1 MNRNGKEF
9 LICDCEGTMALDAK
23 VLAKACGAENL
34 AINRQ
39 LCRQQLEEFQR
50 QAAKG
55 TPLVVACTQ
64 EAPLFLEALGEIE
77 GAADVSF
84 TNIRERAGWS
94 EQGDKA
100 APKMAALL
108 AEAALDMK
116 PTTVVTM
123 KSEGVLLVIGHDEI
137 ALDAAKQMAGRMD
150 VTVLLTDG
158 AKGRAELTP
167 PRIMDVPVF
176 TGVVKGARGH
186 LGAFELNVEEFAPA
200 VPSSRRTLGFGDG
213 KQTGASECDLI
224 LDLRGG
230 TPLFPAPEARDG
242 YFNPDPGNPA
252 LVQRALFDIADM
264 VGEFDKPRYV
274 DFDASLCAH
283 SRAGLVGCKKC
294 LDACPT
300 GAIEPGGDAVAIDPY
315 VCAGC
320 GTCAS
325 VCPTGAAGFT
335 LPAGDK
341 MLLRSR
347 TVLSTYREA
356 GGKDPV
362 FLVHDTDFGEQMI
375 DIMARS
381 GRGLPANVLPFAVT
395 KVTQIGLDF
404 LLGAASYGAA
414 RILLVL
420 PPKAADDAAGLREQ
434 VELADTIL
442 GGLGYQSGRVAIV
455 DEGDPA
461 EVEDRLYGLQ
471 PLPAMPD
478 GDFTPL
484 GRKRSLMSLA
494 LHRLHQGAPR
504 PVDTLELG
512 PGAPFGAIDVDVEG
526 CTVCLA
532 CVGACPT
539 GALKDNPDKPQLRF
553 QEEACVQCGLC
564 KATCPEKVITLV
576 PRLDFSASAQ
586 DYRLIKE
593 EDPFECVR
601 CGKPFGVRST
611 VERMLDKL
619 SGHAMFE
626 NEARLNLIKMCDDC
640 RIIAQAV
647 DEKLPLAGPP
657 RPATR
662 TTEDY
667 LRERDE
673 LRKIAAEA
681 ADREAKKKKGD

>member
-1 MNRNGKEF
+1 MDRNGKEF

-23 VLAKACGAENL
+23 ALAKACGVEDL
-34 AINRQ
+34 AVNHQ

-64 EAPLFLEALGEIE
+64 EAPLFVEALGEIE

-94 EQGDKA
+94 EEGDKA
-100 APKMAALL
+100 APKIAAIL
-108 AEAALDMK
+108 AEAALDVK
-116 PTTVVTM
+116 PTTAVTM

-137 ALDAAKQMAGRMD
+137 AIDAGKQMAGRMD
-150 VTVLLTDG
+150 VTVLLADSG
-158 AKGRAELTP
+158 KDRPQLTP
-167 PRIMDVPVF
+167 PRIMDVPLF
-176 TGVVKGARGH
+176 SGVINEARGH
-186 LGAFELNVEEFAPA
+186 LGAFELNIEGFDAA
-200 VPSSRRTLGFGDG
+200 VPSSRQTLLFGEG
-213 KQTGASECDLI
+213 SQSGVSECDLI

-252 LVQRALFDIADM
+252 LVQKALFDIADM
-264 VGEFDKPRYV
+264 IGEFEKPRYIN
-274 DFDASLCAH
+274 FDASLCTHA
-283 SRAGLVGCKKC
+283 RAGLVGCKNC

-300 GAIEPGGDAVAIDPY
+300 GAIEPGGDYVAIDPF

-320 GTCAS
+320 GSCAS
-325 VCPTGAAGFT
+325 VCPTGAATFT
-335 LPAGDK
+335 LPAADK
-341 MLLRSR
+341 MLQRSR
-347 TVLSTYREA
+347 TLLAAYRDA
-356 GGKDPV
+356 GGNDPV
-362 FLVHDTDFGEQMI
+362 LLVHDTDFGEQLI
-375 DIMARS
+375 DIMARN

-404 LLGAASYGAA
+404 LLGAASFGAA

-420 PPKAADDAAGLREQ
+420 PPKSVDEAAGLRQ
-434 VELADTIL
+434 QLELADVIL
-442 GGLGYQSGRVAIV
+442 SGLGYESGRAAII
-455 DEGDPA
+455 DESDPT
-461 EVEDRLYGLQ
+461 EIEDRLYGLQ
-471 PLPAMPD
+471 PLPAMPN

-484 GRKRSLMSLA
+484 GKKRSLMSLA
-494 LHRLHQGAPR
+494 LHRLHQGAPS
-504 PVDTLELG
+504 PVDMLELG
-512 PGAPFGAIDVDVEG
+512 RGAPFGAIDVDLEG

-539 GALKDNPDKPQLRF
+539 GALKDNPDRPQLRF

-564 KATCPEKVITLV
+564 KATCPEKVISLV
-576 PRLDFSASAQ
+576 PRLDFSIAAQ
-586 DYRLIKE
+586 DYRIIKE
-593 EDPFECVR
+593 EEPFECVR
-601 CGKPFGVRST
+601 CGKPFGVRSS
-611 VERMLDKL
+611 VERMIDKL
-619 SGHAMFE
+619 SGHAMFSD
-626 NEARLNLIKMCDDC
+626 EARLNLIKMCDDC

-647 DEKLPLAGPP
+647 DEPLPLAGPA

-681 ADREAKKKKGD
+681 AESEKKKGD